1 MEHNNFF
8 SETYNNLLQQEQIY
22 KDLDTFNKERNSN
35 DDLILHLNIR
45 SLNANFEKLLIL
57 IKSIKKKPFVIVCT
71 EVWKLDYHEYY
82 NIKDYKMYYN
92 FGAIN
97 KNDGIVIYIK
107 ENIIHTT
114 ETIEIGRLKLL
125 NTNITLSNN
134 KYLEITSLYT
144 SHDLSCAEFNL
155 NLKNYLHQKNNSKN
169 HIIIGNFNININ
181 DYNSISNDFIN
192 NLLEKGLLPSFTSFT
207 KTTRPS
213 NNYTYEGSC
222 IDNIFIKTD
231 SINTKALKLWSA

>member
-71 EVWKLDYHEYY
+71 EVWKLDYHKYY

-97 KNDGIVIYIK
+97 KNDGVVIYIK
-107 ENIIHTT
+107 ENITHTT

-125 NTNITLSNN
+125 NTIIPLSNN
-134 KYLEITSLYT
+134 KYLEITSLYR

-155 NLKNYLHQKNNSKN
+155 N
-169 HIIIGNFNININ
+169 
-181 DYNSISNDFIN
+181 
-192 NLLEKGLLPSFTSFT
+192 
-207 KTTRPS
+207 
-213 NNYTYEGSC
+213 
-222 IDNIFIKTD
+222 
-231 SINTKALKLWSA
+231 

>member
-1 MEHNNFF
+1 MEHNNFY
-8 SETYNNLLQQEQIY
+8 SETYNNLIQQEQIY

-57 IKSIKKKPFVIVCT
+57 FKSIKKKPFVIVCT
-71 EVWKLDYHEYY
+71 VVWKLDYHEYY
-82 NIKDYKMYYN
+82 NIKNYKMYHN

-97 KNDGIVIYIK
+97 KNDGVVIYIK
-107 ENIIHTT
+107 ENIIHIT

-125 NTNITLSNN
+125 NTIITLSNN
-134 KYLEITSLYT
+134 KYLEITSLYK
-144 SHDLSCAEFNL
+144 SDDVSCAEFNL
-155 NLKNYLHQKNNSKN
+155 NLKNNLHKKNNSKN
-169 HIIIGNFNININ
+169 HIIIGDFNINIH

-192 NLLEKGLLPSFTSFT
+192 NLLERGFLPSFT

-213 NNYTYEGSC
+213 NNYTDEGQKRL
-222 IDNIFIKTD
+222 N
-231 SINTKALKLWSA
+231 LWSA